1 MAGTIKTTELPNAGV
16 LDGTER
22 LALVVGS
29 TSKQS
34 TTRQIADLAGP
45 LQGGGAA
52 QSVAALRL
60 VTPPTVNGVTI
71 QTLGYYVAN
80 DGGGVLYQWSSSSA
94 SADNGNTV
102 IRPSTSVGAGRW
114 LMVYGATANV
124 LQFGAKTDGATD
136 CLAAFQ
142 AAIATGL
149 TVLIPEIGTA
159 YALSNYFEPQAN
171 QEVSGVGMPTLKMIG
186 SSRFLRIVSKSN
198 VTVRNMVVDCST
210 DGLTNN
216 GSAFMQN
223 CVNCLVENV
232 SLAEQYGTWFVTGT
246 GAYGNRL
253 SRINITDARSVN
265 GLTLNA
271 GAHHNTI
278 ELCEIRNTVLHTGT
292 FNGIRGSNGTNN
304 NFILNNRGYG
314 LGGELVAF
322 ERSTYFDQILGNYVE
337 WTGDNGYSYT
347 GNDGVIVGNVAKY
360 CDFGGIY
367 LYGENNTCV
376 GNNCTSNGQASL
388 ISGVQ
393 YGGIMIGGFWGG
405 LGIYNNV
412 VGNTTNDEQAVPT
425 QYCGVKLSGRG
436 YTDWAT
442 GQTISSTDTY
452 RINGQNVYK
461 ADSTGVTGS
470 TAPTVTS
477 GIEYDGGVY
486 WEYINTYP
494 SSREA
499 WRNTVGPNRNITSG
513 AGGAV
518 LDETTN
524 QTNFI
529 LRDDRVEFFGSNGD
543 NVVTG
548 GFKFRGQPWTSGQA
562 ILWGDYRYN
571 SSPGLYVCT
580 NLGGTCSVQPT
591 HTSGTVTGADGI
603 AWTYVAA
610 STQRFY
616 LLDTLPSGTRFG
628 TVLSIPNLSSPG
640 TYVTISCGNGTPE
653 GVVTAPVG
661 SWYQRADGGAG
672 TSFYVKESGSDATG
686 WVGK

>member
-1 MAGTIKTTELPNAGV
+1 MSGTIKTTALPNSGV

-22 LALVVGS
+22 IALVAGA
-29 TSKQS
+29 TTKQA
-34 TTRQIADLAGP
+34 TTRQIADLAGSST
-45 LQGGGAA
+45 GAGA
-52 QSVAALRL
+52 VQSVAALRL
-60 VTPPTVNGVTI
+60 LTPPTVNGVTI

-80 DGGGVLYQWSSSSA
+80 DGGGVIYQWSSSST
-94 SADNGNTV
+94 SSDNGNTV
-102 IRPSTSVGAGRW
+102 IRPSTSVGPGRW

-124 LQFGAKTDGATD
+124 LQFGAKTDGTTD

-142 AAIATGL
+142 AAMATGL

-159 YALSNYFEPQAN
+159 YALSNYFEPQSN
-171 QEVSGVGMPTLKMIG
+171 QEVSGVGRPTLKMIG
-186 SSRFLRIVSKSN
+186 SSRFLRIVSKEN
-198 VTVRNMVVDCST
+198 VTVNNLNVDCST

-216 GSAFMQN
+216 GSVFMQS

-232 SLAEQYGTWFVTGT
+232 SLTKQYGTWFITGS

-253 SRINITDARSVN
+253 SHINITDARSVN
-265 GLTLNA
+265 GITLNA
-271 GAHHNTI
+271 DAHHNTI
-278 ELCEIRNTVLHTGT
+278 EECEIRNTVLHTGT

-322 ERSTYFDQILGNYVE
+322 ERSTSFDQILGNYVE
-337 WTGDNGYSYT
+337 WSGDNGYSYT
-347 GNDGVIVGNVAKY
+347 GNDAVIVGNVAKY

-376 GNNCTSNGQASL
+376 GNNCTNNGQASL
-388 ISGVQ
+388 INGQ
-393 YGGIMIGGFWGG
+393 FYGGVMIGGFWGG

-412 VGNTTNDEQAVPT
+412 VGNTTNDNQTVKT
-425 QYCGVKLSGRG
+425 QYCGVKLAGLG
-436 YTDWAT
+436 YTAWAT

-461 ADSTGVTGS
+461 AASTGVTGS
-470 TAPTVTS
+470 TAPTFTS
-477 GIEYDGGVY
+477 GTESDGGVL
-486 WEYINTYP
+486 WEYINSYP
-494 SSREA
+494 SSRES

-529 LRDDRVEFFGSNGD
+529 LRDDRIEFFGANGD

-548 GFKFRGQPWTSGQA
+548 GFKFRGQPWTSGQS

-571 SSPGLYVCT
+571 SSPRLYVCT
-580 NLGGTCSVQPT
+580 NAGGTCSVQPT

-603 AWTYVAA
+603 AWTYVAS
-610 STQRFY
+610 STQRFS

-628 TVLSIPNLSSPG
+628 TVLSIPNLADPG
-640 TYVTISCGNGTPE
+640 TYVTISCGLGSPE
-653 GVVTAPVG
+653 GVVTANVG
-661 SWYQRADGGAG
+661 SIYFNASGGAG
-672 TSFYVKESGSDATG
+672 TSCYIKESGAGSTG
-686 WVGK
+686 WAGK